1 MCFDDF
7 IPAVLEIV
15 LLWVMEP
22 TVDSA
27 VALLDLLLDAMTFTG
42 HEGRRWKGL
51 QDITRLPG
59 LEMLDAKAAEN
70 VDEETRRNENEAT
83 EQEAHL
89 AQAQGDDG
97 FVVLASMGEDDKA
110 RIVAEM
116 TEEQREA
123 YLLWVEQGAGGAHP
137 GSKGWRFPGVHSTP

>member
-1 MCFDDF
+1 M
-7 IPAVLEIV
+7 LEIV

-59 LEMLDAKAAEN
+59 LEMLDAKAADIELISAS
-70 VDEETRRNENEAT
+70 TR
-83 EQEAHL
+83 
-89 AQAQGDDG
+89 
-97 FVVLASMGEDDKA
+97 
-110 RIVAEM
+110 
-116 TEEQREA
+116 
-123 YLLWVEQGAGGAHP
+123 
-137 GSKGWRFPGVHSTP
+137 HSTFQCHPFITGLVPSPFNATHLSQG